1 MAAWSAC
8 ETAPSWAASLLVAE
22 APSWAASLLVAEAIA
37 AAIARGAA
45 VNEEEAE
52 AAPEA
57 APSCDRYDEA
67 AIAAAFARASYRL
80 SDKGALDA
88 STAAYKSACARL
100 RTAAAAAGVAAALVE
115 ETVSDLPNLDLL
127 AEFEASTL
135 TLATESVSAE
145 AAEKAAAE
153 KAAAENAAAAET
165 AAAETAAAEEA
176 VAEKAAAQA
185 EVSDLC
191 AQAERL
197 LTRLKD
203 KQLEEQ
209 RQATE
214 EMVDD
219 FLNDVIAR
227 ASALK
232 LVDEAISA
240 AAASTD
246 LWRRIQKQN
255 EEVELEW
262 REGER
267 RKGERAVVG
276 ENAVVG
282 EPMAVSRPP
291 FGLVASQTSPLL
303 SPKLGAIKPISDW
316 SISLEDPSRFG
327 MESPECAALP
337 APEILVDIL
346 AIPMLDLEDAGANE
360 LAAELAAAA
369 VAQAE
374 AGVQA
379 CERLPPRAEEAAMSS
394 FVAELAHSVAAE
406 VLGTAFTKTV
416 ALLEEVAAAA
426 DEAEEKAEEAAE
438 EEEEAEQE
446 AAAAEEE
453 AEEAGEAAEEAIQG
467 EGPSSPNAEE
477 ADALGLLEMIDVS
490 DIEAHIHAFEAL
502 ETEAHGEPNGEDEMV
517 DEDGWQLV
525 EGDA

>member
-1 MAAWSAC
+1 
-8 ETAPSWAASLLVAE
+8 
-22 APSWAASLLVAEAIA
+22 
-37 AAIARGAA
+37 
-45 VNEEEAE
+45 
-52 AAPEA
+52 
-57 APSCDRYDEA
+57 
-67 AIAAAFARASYRL
+67 
-80 SDKGALDA
+80 
-88 STAAYKSACARL
+88 
-100 RTAAAAAGVAAALVE
+100 
-115 ETVSDLPNLDLL
+115 
-127 AEFEASTL
+127 
-135 TLATESVSAE
+135 
-145 AAEKAAAE
+145 
-153 KAAAENAAAAET
+153 
-165 AAAETAAAEEA
+165 
-176 VAEKAAAQA
+176 
-185 EVSDLC
+185 
-191 AQAERL
+191 
-197 LTRLKD
+197 
-203 KQLEEQ
+203 
-209 RQATE
+209 
-214 EMVDD
+214 MVDD

-227 ASALK
+227 ASALQ

-316 SISLEDPSRFG
+316 SLSLEDPSRFG

-337 APEILVDIL
+337 APEILAEIL
-346 AIPMLDLEDAGANE
+346 AIPMLYLEDAGADE

-406 VLGTAFTKTV
+406 VLGTAFIKTI

-426 DEAEEKAEEAAE
+426 DEAEEKAEEAAAE

-453 AEEAGEAAEEAIQG
+453 EEEAGEAAEEAIQGEAAVKREAAVKGEAAEEAIQG

-477 ADALGLLEMIDVS
+477 ADALGLLEMIDAS

-502 ETEAHGEPNGEDEMV
+502 ETEALGEPNGEEEGEDEMV

-525 EGDA
+525 EADA